1 MNWLD
6 INVLTFQYFLL
17 VMSRLG
23 SMIAFAPLL
32 GSGSVPPQVKLGL
45 SFFLSIIMFPIVSR
59 DFPPLPGELVMF
71 WILMIREALVG
82 IMIGVIGN
90 LMFTAMQV
98 SGRIFGIQ
106 VGFGIVNVVD
116 PMSEQ
121 QVSILGQFE
130 FIIAVLLF
138 FTINGH
144 HVLIRIIAESYL
156 ILPLGAFT
164 ITEPLGLEVTGW
176 LQKMFIIAYKIGMPM
191 IFTLLLVT
199 VALGVLARTVPQMNV
214 FIVGLPLK
222 IFVGL
227 FMMLV
232 SLTYVVYLLREYFDM
247 MFRDI
252 VMLMKMAAG
261 GG

>member
-17 VMSRLG
+17 VMSRLA
-23 SMIAFAPLL
+23 SMIAFSPLI
-32 GSGSVPPQVKLGL
+32 GSNSVPNTSKVGFAFML
-45 SFFLSIIMFPIVSR
+45 SVIMFPIVSR

-71 WILMIREALVG
+71 WILMAREALVG

-138 FTINGH
+138 FVVNGH
-144 HVLIRIIAESYL
+144 HVLIRIIADSYL
-156 ILPLGAFT
+156 ILPLGTFT
-164 ITEPLGLEVTGW
+164 VTEPLGMEVTTW
-176 LQKMFIIAYKIGMPM
+176 LSKMYIIAYKIGMPM

-199 VALGVLARTVPQMNV
+199 VGLGILARTVPQMNV

-227 FMMLV
+227 FMMMA
-232 SLTYVVYLLREYFDM
+232 SIGYVIYLLRQYFDM
-247 MFRDI
+247 MFKDI